1 MFDFIPAEASETLVF
16 TPPQLEAKMENPP
29 RFRLRAVEIR
39 EKRFFDRLMIEE
51 GVRQHS
57 TDTFREEILRGLAAT
72 ATPDSAA
79 ELEPRLKAFWEA
91 LDDHDKEQSA
101 LPVEERKPFE
111 HPDKDA
117 VEAFGEKMAA
127 AWPPLRQITADNA
140 DANAMVPLISVAVA
154 VTGWDNLDAL
164 FQKDRGFITVKS
176 ANSIMEALRKL
187 DEAHGVS
194 PGLSW
199 VQLAGKAVS
208 RIFLPKE
215 QEKNSESPSQSSSPP
230 SNTKTDGKGSPVGQ
244 SPESTAN
251 STETPST

>member
-1 MFDFIPAEASETLVF
+1 MFDFIPAEANETLVF
-16 TPPQLEAKMENPP
+16 TPPQLEAKMERPP
-29 RFRLRAVEIR
+29 RFRLRAVQIR

-57 TDTFREEILRGLAAT
+57 TDTFRAEILRGLSAT
-72 ATPDSAA
+72 ATPESAA

-91 LDDHDKEQSA
+91 LDDHDKEQA
-101 LPVEERKPFE
+101 TLPAEERKPFE
-111 HPDKDA
+111 HPDKEA
-117 VEAFGEKMAA
+117 VEAFGEKMAD

-140 DANAMVPLISVAVA
+140 DAATMLPLISVAVA

-164 FQKDRGFITVKS
+164 YEKDRGFVTINS
-176 ANSIMEALRKL
+176 ANSILEALRKL
-187 DEAHGVS
+187 DEEHGVS

-215 QEKNSESPSQSSSPP
+215 QEKNSASPSPSSSPP
-230 SNTKTDGKGSPVGQ
+230 SNTKTDGQVSPAGT
-244 SPESTAN
+244 SPASAT
-251 STETPST
+251 STETPAS